1 MDKEI
6 LVIIPARG
14 GSKGVYRKNL
24 RKLKGIHLIGY
35 TILSALK
42 SKYIK
47 RVVVSTED
55 KEIAEISKI
64 YGAEIPCL
72 RPNKLATDNSPTVDS
87 ILQMIDYLEKKQGY
101 YPDYI
106 LLLQCTSPLR
116 NEKHIDEAIEKLLKS
131 NFDGIASICEAEVNP
146 YWTNIFKEEKLEYFI
161 KEGER
166 ITRRQDLPKI
176 YRYNGAIFLVKTE
189 ILKKEKTFEVEN
201 LTGYIMDREC
211 SIDIDTEID
220 FKIVEAIMDFKEIN
234 VERS

>member
-1 MDKEI
+1 MNKEI
-6 LVIIPARG
+6 LAIIPARG
-14 GSKGVYRKNL
+14 GSKGLYRKNL

-35 TILSALK
+35 TIKSALK

-72 RPNKLATDNSPTVDS
+72 RPNELAGDSSPTVES
-87 ILQMIDYLEKKQGY
+87 ILQMIDYLEKEQEY
-101 YPDYI
+101 YSDYV

-116 NEKHIDEAIEKLLKS
+116 NTKHIDEAIEKLLKS

-146 YWTNIFKEEKLEYFI
+146 YWTNIFKGEKLEYFL

-166 ITRRQDLPKI
+166 ITRRQDLPKV
-176 YRYNGAIFLVKTE
+176 YRYNGAIFLIKTE

-201 LTGYIMDREC
+201 LTGYIMDRES
-211 SIDIDTEID
+211 SIDIDTEMD
-220 FKIVEAIMDFKEIN
+220 FKIAEIIIA
-234 VERS
+234 SKKIKI